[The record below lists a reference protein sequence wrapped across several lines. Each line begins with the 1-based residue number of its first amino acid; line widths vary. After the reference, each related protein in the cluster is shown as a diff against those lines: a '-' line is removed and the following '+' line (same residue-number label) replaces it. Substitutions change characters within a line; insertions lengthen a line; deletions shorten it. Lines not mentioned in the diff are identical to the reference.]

1 MPKEQSLHEL
11 AGDLILPVINL
22 IEQGQSF
29 VVDVTRPNVNCKI
42 KLNIKKKHS
51 TAHVV
56 EYICKEKNTKGAEL
70 RSTWILSQMNFAGN
84 TLI

>member
-42 KLNIKKKHS
+42 KLNIKKNI
-51 TAHVV
+51 AP
-56 EYICKEKNTKGAEL
+56 L
-70 RSTWILSQMNFAGN
+70 MW
-84 TLI
+84 

>member
-29 VVDVTRPNVNCKI
+29 VVDVTRPSKRSERPA
-42 KLNIKKKHS
+42 KKAATEEQKCF
-51 TAHVV
+51 VV
-56 EYICKEKNTKGAEL
+56 DVTRPDKPSKRPAKNNL
-70 RSTWILSQMNFAGN
+70 LSRILTGGFY
-84 TLI
+84 